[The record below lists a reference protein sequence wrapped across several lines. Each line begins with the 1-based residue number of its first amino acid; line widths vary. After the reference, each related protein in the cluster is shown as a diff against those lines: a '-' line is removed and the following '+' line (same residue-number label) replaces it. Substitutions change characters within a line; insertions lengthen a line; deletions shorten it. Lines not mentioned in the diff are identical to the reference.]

1 MVGKTISTHTP
12 SEIDFNCL
20 YDRGSHRGFKVSF
33 KWFFFSKSDGGE
45 TFSFLLKFGKKS
57 FSENSDGI
65 ITDRWH
71 YLYV

>member
-1 MVGKTISTHTP
+1 MVFL
-12 SEIDFNCL
+12 EIFIADF
-20 YDRGSHRGFKVSF
+20 FI
-33 KWFFFSKSDGGE
+33 KSDGGE